1 MTSKIMKYILILHL
15 TKIKI
20 SYNINNYFSNNNKI
34 ILIYKNYK
42 IKNIYMIYKIYI
54 KQKNK
59 KNKKNR

>member
-54 KQKNK
+54 K
-59 KNKKNR
+59 